1 MLKSH
6 AFSIR
11 SRSNPLSGNND
22 PRGIKPCMEDCKRT
36 ANTTNIQ
43 LTNLAA
49 RSVVSIG
56 DNSTEDGGQFIHVAY

>member
-1 MLKSH
+1 M
-6 AFSIR
+6 
-11 SRSNPLSGNND
+11 SGNND
-22 PRGIKPCMEDCKRT
+22 PRSIKPCMEDCKRT

-49 RSVVSIG
+49 RSVVSID